1 MAVAVD
7 AICACYTRRGGA
19 APESDQVDRHAK
31 VAPPYVFPQPL
42 SPSSTIGA
50 IMKQAIALLLL
61 AFASSSAFAAGRSCE
76 ELKAELTA
84 KLDAHGVKD
93 YTLEIVDNADI
104 KADRKVIGSCAAGS
118 KKIVYSKNKPST

>member
-1 MAVAVD
+1 
-7 AICACYTRRGGA
+7 
-19 APESDQVDRHAK
+19 
-31 VAPPYVFPQPL
+31 
-42 SPSSTIGA
+42 
-50 IMKQAIALLLL
+50 MKQTIAFLLL
-61 AFASSSAFAAGRSCE
+61 AFASSSAFAANRYCE

-104 KADRKVIGSCAAGS
+104 KDRKVIGTCAAGS

>member
-1 MAVAVD
+1 
-7 AICACYTRRGGA
+7 
-19 APESDQVDRHAK
+19 
-31 VAPPYVFPQPL
+31 
-42 SPSSTIGA
+42 
-50 IMKQAIALLLL
+50 MKQTIAFLLL
-61 AFASSSAFAAGRSCE
+61 AFASSSAFAASRSCE

-104 KADRKVIGSCAAGS
+104 KDRKVIGTCAAGS